1 MRWLQPKN
9 KGTRFRER
17 PWELIGGLSC
27 LRPSSLLWPSI
38 LRVLHDNRVKFTRIF
53 CAAASLRLP
62 VQKNPCM
69 PSSRWRLILNGK
81 SAGDDALRD
90 AVSVLRRR
98 GIALEVRVTWEA
110 GDAERYVSEAIADGA
125 DTLIAAGGDGTLSEV
140 AATLAHRDQPAAQLP
155 MLGLVPLGTA
165 NDFANAAG
173 IPLEPLQALEL
184 IAGSQARAMDLIKLV
199 ADDGQVHWCANLASG
214 GFGTQVTV
222 ETDQGLKRMLG
233 GLAYLVTGI
242 SKLGKIQPIP
252 ARLRGPDFAW
262 DGDLIALGVGNG
274 RQAGGGQALCPDALI
289 DDGLL
294 DVTVVPELSGEV
306 AATVGTLVSNG
317 KGAALERVA
326 VRARLAWIEIDCPEP
341 LTLNLD
347 GEPVESR
354 HFRIDCV
361 PGRLRMH
368 LPPDSPLLA

>member
-1 MRWLQPKN
+1 
-9 KGTRFRER
+9 
-17 PWELIGGLSC
+17 
-27 LRPSSLLWPSI
+27 
-38 LRVLHDNRVKFTRIF
+38 
-53 CAAASLRLP
+53 
-62 VQKNPCM
+62 M
-69 PSSRWRLILNGK
+69 PSPRWRLILNGK

-90 AVSVLRRR
+90 AVSTLRGR
-98 GIALEVRVTWEA
+98 GIALDVRVTWEA

-140 AATLAHRDQPAAQLP
+140 AATLAHRDEPAARLP

-173 IPLEPLQALEL
+173 IPWEPLQALEL
-184 IAGSQARAMDLIKLV
+184 VAGSQAMAMDLIKVV

-222 ETDQGLKRMLG
+222 ETDEGLKKMLG

-242 SKLGKIQPIP
+242 SKLGKIQPIR
-252 ARLRGPDFAW
+252 ARLQGPDFAW
-262 DGDLIALGVGNG
+262 EGDLIALGIGNG
-274 RQAGGGQALCPDALI
+274 RQAGGGQALCPDAFI

-294 DVTVVPELSGEV
+294 DVTVVPEFSGEV
-306 AATVGTLVSNG
+306 AATVGTLIANG

-326 VRARLAWIEIDCPEP
+326 VRARLAWIRIDCPEP

-361 PGRLRMH
+361 PGRVRMH
-368 LPPDSPLLA
+368 LPAGSPLLE